1 MSPVAGSAPSGSP
14 HRPRSRA
21 PAPSSPPIRPS
32 HGRAGVG
39 DLSPPTTP
47 SASPRP
53 CLSGSLGPDSNRLPR
68 TPRSFPLHSSLVA
81 MDVAG
86 EQQIDVVSN
95 LVKTRRDLAGNKLGV
110 GEHVG
115 WGCAVSN
122 LCLAFNVD
130 HIAPFNLQPVS
141 GRHTSGPG
149 ASKEES
155 ASHPLLLA
163 RLVELDDEHLRR
175 KMVGKC
181 GPCFLGHKDMEEAGG
196 QCCNSCADV
205 QSVFKRKALRRLKWD
220 EHPLCRH
227 EALLA
232 DPVRGRSLFKN

>member
-1 MSPVAGSAPSGSP
+1 
-14 HRPRSRA
+14 
-21 PAPSSPPIRPS
+21 
-32 HGRAGVG
+32 
-39 DLSPPTTP
+39 
-47 SASPRP
+47 
-53 CLSGSLGPDSNRLPR
+53 
-68 TPRSFPLHSSLVA
+68 

-110 GEHVG
+110 GEYVG

-149 ASKEES
+149 ASKEGS

-163 RLVELDDEHLRR
+163 HLVELDDEHLRR

-181 GPCFLGHKDMEEAGG
+181 GPCFLGHKDMEEGGG

-205 QSVFKRKALRRLKWD
+205 QSVFKRKGSAQAQVGRAPALPARGAAGRPGEGTFPLQKWTCTKMD
-220 EHPLCRH
+220 LGIPSPLASVDRV
-227 EALLA
+227 APPPQPPPFIAPRPITAAATPPLPPA
-232 DPVRGRSLFKN
+232 SLYAMGASATGYLVA